1 MMCCV
6 YTIGQIGS
14 CDDKDIVLRLLLRIQ
29 VLEPFVVLQQQLIVF
44 LEFLVD
50 WTMGADFV
58 FRLL

>member
-1 MMCCV
+1 M
-6 YTIGQIGS
+6 YTIGPMGS
-14 CDDKDIVLRLLLRIQ
+14 FDDKDIVLRFLLRIQ
-29 VLEPFVVLQQQLIVF
+29 FLEPFVVLQQQLIVF